1 MALSPA
7 IELLKNVS
15 FLQFR
20 NIDGS
25 TEKLQKLV
33 SVATKLGKSVRTLKL
48 EFDGPDMQ
56 VV

>member
-25 TEKLQKLV
+25 MEKMQKLV